1 MVEKV
6 YEILDELDNSEF
18 IKKLKTI
25 KKSIINDDNIMKLIN
40 DFKLAKENYE
50 KYNLKEEFL
59 EAKRKMLENEIIKE
73 YVDIQNKINMLT
85 LKINERIGNIT
96 RSTRY
101 KK

>member
-18 IKKLKTI
+18 IKKLKAI